1 MSTQKML
8 YTIEELSEA
17 TGITARTIRYY
28 TTEGLLATPET
39 RGRYALYSEAHL
51 QRLQLVV
58 MLKAAYLPLTTIKE
72 RLAHVS
78 NANVAAL
85 VKGEPIA
92 EDEETVV
99 EGGNGAAKDGANGA
113 ATQEDESAATYL
125 QRVLSNRDEMKNTR
139 SPRAPATFPGLREG
153 ESVDAPGEAWRH
165 LEVFPGVELL
175 FKVPVSGQAAARVEK
190 LVQYAKNLS
199 KKE

>member
-72 RLAHVS
+72 RLSHVS

-92 EDEETVV
+92 EDEEPAEESPSDAGDASPESET
-99 EGGNGAAKDGANGA
+99 AAA
-113 ATQEDESAATYL
+113 YL
-125 QRVLSNRDEMKNTR
+125 QRVLSNRNEMKNTR
-139 SPRAPATFPGLREG
+139 SPRPPATFPGLREG
-153 ESVDAPGEAWRH
+153 EGADAPGEAWRH

-175 FKVPVSGQAAARVEK
+175 FKVPVSAQVAARVEK

-199 KKE
+199 KKD